1 MQQLESR
8 SRTYSHS
15 GAYSDAD
22 SDADSGA
29 DGYKHQ
35 HGQRRVRPH
44 DERLFSQS
52 GYSRGRLERQIHQR

>member
-22 SDADSGA
+22 SDAD
-29 DGYKHQ
+29 GYKHK

-52 GYSRGRLERQIHQR
+52 GYSRGRIDRQVHQR